1 MNFFFLSPKR
11 GESIVELKLLKRT
24 NYKITNHKLLK
35 LLDHPLGHLIGAKK
49 NQSQNNKERSF
60 VILCQMIGIF
70 KNIKLEGNKLISI
83 VIIEVFWPLC
93 RPDKQE
99 NQNLPLNLGYLK
111 TDPDFQ

>member
-1 MNFFFLSPKR
+1 
-11 GESIVELKLLKRT
+11 
-24 NYKITNHKLLK
+24 
-35 LLDHPLGHLIGAKK
+35 
-49 NQSQNNKERSF
+49 
-60 VILCQMIGIF
+60 MIGIF